1 MYDVLIHYMYLHM
14 HQETKQ
20 DMGYGHI
27 MKKKLEK
34 NIQDIKFFELK
45 NDKPIFFSRVFIF
58 MIHDMTTILF
68 RLSHSAPTDTTY
80 VHSKKDA
87 I

>member
-1 MYDVLIHYMYLHM
+1 
-14 HQETKQ
+14 
-20 DMGYGHI
+20 
-27 MKKKLEK
+27 MKKKTCK
-34 NIQDIKFFELK
+34 INIQDIKFFELK

-80 VHSKKDA
+80 VHSKKDESY
-87 I
+87 INFDYIQSTSI